1 MRSWDGHILAAE
13 WLADGNYSTSLIAR
27 PTGPRWAPCWPH
39 KLCYLW
45 RDYTDTVTNVE
56 DKTLFYGAGIFL
68 DFPTVYRGVR
78 YLPNVSSPSLTWKEI
93 CVRPTN
99 TALVRCHRGG
109 HFNIKMLSYQIYH
122 YIGKT
127 VFSHYP
133 KPKKRRIFY
142 WNGAQNKMSWV
153 RMLVQWTS
161 NHNANMKLRY
171 ITSDH
176 AAQSLTHPG

>member
-1 MRSWDGHILAAE
+1 MSHINEWDLQSQLTLWLPNPIIPSEFIATTVRSWDGHILAGE
-13 WLADGNYSTSLIAR
+13 WFADGNYSTSLIAR

-78 YLPNVSSPSLTWKEI
+78 YLPNVSRPSLAWNEI
-93 CVRPTN
+93 CVMPTN

-133 KPKKRRIFY
+133 KPKKTDFLLKR
-142 WNGAQNKMSWV
+142 G
-153 RMLVQWTS
+153 
-161 NHNANMKLRY
+161 
-171 ITSDH
+171 
-176 AAQSLTHPG
+176 PE